1 MKPLRL
7 IMQAFGPYAQRVE
20 INFRELDRGLFLIAG
35 DTGAGKT
42 MIFDAIAYALFGE
55 ASGTNR
61 ESRML
66 RSDYAPP
73 EVKTEVEL
81 EFLYAGQNYT
91 VNRHLEY
98 MRPSKRGQKDTK
110 EGANAYLT
118 YPDGHTQSNT
128 NLVTKA
134 VEEILGIN
142 RDQFSQIVMIAQG
155 DFLRLLLADTGNRSE
170 IFRKL
175 FHTQYCQILQDNLKK
190 EADELSKQYGD
201 LKRLIVEDARQA
213 DTNSLTDEEDLR
225 IEEIKQWQKES
236 NAQNWVRFCELL
248 QQGIQ
253 LNGQQLI
260 VLQGIKN
267 LLTVESNSLER
278 QLQEALEQK
287 KLQNQLR
294 IEKAKEQNLSLTVEK
309 AKQRQIQAKS
319 EEGNIETLLQELA
332 ILRQMLPK
340 FQESSVLE
348 QETLGLEKEC
358 AFAQARHQGKQDEI
372 KRFVAEIEQ
381 LRVAL
386 AETEGKEGSVEAAKG
401 LLGQT
406 RQEIEHRKSLQKQWE
421 TYVLSSQYLYRQQ
434 ADTLLAEEKHRLQAL
449 QVQAMRSKLFRAQAG
464 ILAKQLTPGQ
474 PCPVCGALDHPNPAV
489 LTEDYIDDDLLQAA
503 EAQEK
508 LLQQLWQKASEK
520 AAGYT
525 SSLEILSKQIRD
537 TLIQN
542 QWAEEEEA
550 GDSEKWESLIQQG
563 LEQVEIAW
571 RVQQQ
576 ELQAV
581 EEIWQQV
588 VLNKKRLDK
597 LQRDHTQSLTDVLEL
612 SNKVTFFVE
621 TIAQKKLQIESLRKD
636 LPYSSLAQIN
646 SLIQT
651 KADEF
656 TQLKR
661 ELENA
666 NQDLHLQQG
675 YLDQCLGQIEALE
688 KQLAQR
694 EDLDATVIE
703 AQKSQKTIQKT
714 QVEQEILSHELH
726 LQKHQALIRNIE
738 RRGKVMAAMEEEL
751 FIVQELANT
760 ANGQARGLER
770 LTFEAYVQGFYFN
783 RIIHAAN
790 LRLGVMTNFRY
801 RLQRSE
807 EPIDM
812 RSKSGLDLVVHDA
825 HTGKLR
831 SVKTL
836 SGGES
841 FEASLALALGLS
853 DVVQQHSGGVE
864 IDTML
869 IDEGFGSL
877 DAESLEKAIQMLMQL
892 SEGSRLVGIISH
904 VSELR
909 ERIDKKIIVNKRP
922 EGSSIRIEA

>member
-1 MKPLRL
+1 
-7 IMQAFGPYAQRVE
+7 MQAFGPYAQRVE

-61 ESRML
+61 ESKML

-73 EVKTEVEL
+73 EMKTEVEL
-81 EFLYAGQNYT
+81 EFLYGGQTYT

-98 MRPSKRGQKDTK
+98 MRPAKRGLKDTK
-110 EGANAYLT
+110 AEADAYLI
-118 YPDGHTQSNT
+118 YPDGHTQSNRR
-128 NLVTKA
+128 LVTQA
-134 VEEILGIN
+134 VEDILGIN

-175 FHTQYCQILQDNLKK
+175 FHTQYCLKLQDDLKR
-190 EADELSKQYGD
+190 EADELTKQHGE
-201 LKRLIVEDARQA
+201 LKRAIVDYARQA
-213 DTNSLTDEEDLR
+213 ETYPLSQEAALR
-225 IEEIKQWQKES
+225 VEEIKQWQQNA
-236 NAQNWVRFCELL
+236 NAQNWLRFCELL
-248 QQGIQ
+248 QQG
-253 LNGQQLI
+253 N
-260 VLQGIKN
+260 VLDAEQIARLKGDKN
-267 LLTVESNSLER
+267 LLTEVLNQLER
-278 QLQEALEQK
+278 QLQEALEQQ
-287 KLQNQLR
+287 KLQQQLQ
-294 IEKAKEQNLSLTVEK
+294 IEKAKEITLSTSVDK
-309 AKQRQIQAKS
+309 AQQRQAEAKA
-319 EEGNIETLLQELA
+319 EEGKIESLFQELVV
-332 ILRQMLPK
+332 LRQMLPK
-340 FQESSVLE
+340 FQEMSVLVQDISDFE
-348 QETLGLEKEC
+348 RELSI
-358 AFAQARHQGKQDEI
+358 ARTRLQGKQDDIQSYVHEM
-372 KRFVAEIEQ
+372 EQ
-381 LRVAL
+381 LRL
-386 AETEGKEGSVEAAKG
+386 TIAEADVKEGAVEAARAR
-401 LLGQT
+401 LEQT
-406 RQEIEHRKSLQKQWE
+406 QQESERRKNLQRLWQ
-421 TYVLSSQYLYRQQ
+421 TYALTIQNLRRQQ
-434 ADTLLAEEKHRLQAL
+434 TEVLQDEQEHQRQWSLLQD
-449 QVQAMRSKLFRAQAG
+449 MRSRFYRAQAG
-464 ILAKQLTPGQ
+464 LLAKYLIEGQ
-474 PCPVCGALDHPNPAV
+474 PCPVCGAMDHPNPAMV
-489 LTEDYIDDDLLQAA
+489 NEDIVDDDILQEA
-503 EAQEK
+503 ETQEK
-508 LLQQLWQKASEK
+508 RLQQRWQNASEK
-520 AAGYT
+520 AAGLR
-525 SSLEILSKQIRD
+525 SSLEILSKQIEDTLVRNQWVSAVEAGNSENWE
-537 TLIQN
+537 TLIQ
-542 QWAEEEEA
+542 
-550 GDSEKWESLIQQG
+550 KSLQDI
-563 LEQVEIAW
+563 EMAW
-571 RVQQQ
+571 KNRQQ
-576 ELQAV
+576 ELKAA
-581 EEIWQQV
+581 EEAWQQA
-588 VLNKKRLDK
+588 VLNKKRMEK
-597 LQRDHTQSLTDVLEL
+597 LQSDYTQALLDVVTF
-612 SNKVTFFVE
+612 SNKFTSFTE
-621 TIAQKKLQIESLRKD
+621 TIAQKKLQLESLRKD
-636 LPYSSLAQIN
+636 LPYENLAQVN
-646 SLIQT
+646 NLIQT
-651 KADEF
+651 KANESSR
-656 TQLKR
+656 LKR
-661 ELENA
+661 ELESA
-666 NQDLHLQQG
+666 EQELRQQQG
-675 YLDQCLGQIEALE
+675 YLDQCLGQIEALA

-694 EDLDATVIE
+694 DDLDAAVIE
-703 AQKSQKTIQKT
+703 AQKSQKTSQKT
-714 QVEQEILSHELH
+714 QVEQDIMSHELH
-726 LQKHQALIRNIE
+726 LQNHEALIRNIE
-738 RRGKVMAAMEEEL
+738 RRGKDMVAMEEEL